1 MDAKQPPTLE
11 AVRARIDA
19 IDAELLRLVDERA
32 AMAVLVA
39 EAKRAAGDDRFGLRS
54 AREAQV
60 LRALLAK
67 PRRAASN
74 GAILQIWR
82 ELIGESL
89 RIQGPMQVTV
99 WGGRDPVR
107 LVELAR
113 RRFGAAPRVNLVDT
127 PELALA
133 ATKEKGGVAVLSLE
147 PGSRWWGRLL
157 VEQEL
162 SVFAALPELAVWGQ
176 TGALAVAELEV
187 EPSGADETY
196 WITDAPR
203 SVEAIEEALGRD
215 GVAARL
221 ICDGGGLKLFGLPGY
236 FQRTDE
242 RLARAPGRLTGV
254 IGAAPTQFDL

>member
-1 MDAKQPPTLE
+1 MDAKRPTLD
-11 AVRARIDA
+11 AVRQRIDA

-32 AMAVLVA
+32 FLATAVA
-39 EAKRAAGDDRFGLRS
+39 AAKRDAGDTKFGLRS

-60 LRALLAK
+60 IRALLRR
-67 PRRAASN
+67 PRQAVSD

-89 RIQGPMQVTV
+89 RIQGPMKVTV

-107 LVELAR
+107 IVEMAR
-113 RRFGAAPRVNLVDT
+113 RRFGAGPQIAVVDN
-127 PELALA
+127 PDAALA
-133 ATKEKGGVAVLSLE
+133 ATKEPGGIAVMALD

-157 VEQEL
+157 VEQQL
-162 SVFAALPELAVWGQ
+162 SVFAALPELAAWGQ
-176 TGALAVAELEV
+176 TGALALAEVEV
-187 EPSGADETY
+187 EPSGGDETF

-203 SVEAIEEALGRD
+203 SAEAIEEALGRD

-236 FQRTDE
+236 FERSDE

-254 IGAAPTQFDL
+254 IGAAPAQFDL

>member
-1 MDAKQPPTLE
+1 MDDAKRPTLE
-11 AVRARIDA
+11 AVRQRIDA
-19 IDAELLRLVDERA
+19 IDADLLRLVDERA
-32 AMAVLVA
+32 ALAVAVA
-39 EAKRAAGDDRFGLRS
+39 EAKRAAGDTRFGLRS

-60 LRALLAK
+60 IRGLLAK

-107 LVELAR
+107 MAELAR
-113 RRFGAAPRVNLVDT
+113 RRFGAGPQVTLVDT
-127 PELALA
+127 FEAALA
-133 ATKEKGGVAVLSLE
+133 ATKQPGGVAVLSLE
-147 PGSRWWGRLL
+147 PGARWWGRLL
-157 VEQEL
+157 VERQL
-162 SVFAALPELAVWGQ
+162 SVFAALPELAAWGSV
-176 TGALAVAELEV
+176 GALAVAEVDV